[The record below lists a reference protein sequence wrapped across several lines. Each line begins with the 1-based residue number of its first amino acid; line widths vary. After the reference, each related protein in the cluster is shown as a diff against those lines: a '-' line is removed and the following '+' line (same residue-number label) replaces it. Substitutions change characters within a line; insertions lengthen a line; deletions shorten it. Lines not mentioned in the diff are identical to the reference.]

1 MDDLGASFALS
12 LGLPRY
18 RPHHGLIEVDLL
30 DFDRRNL
37 DAPGVG
43 LRVEHLLD
51 GEIELFPLGKQ
62 LVQRVLAQHRAQRR
76 LREVARRRIV
86 LLDLDH
92 RLSRIDDAKVNDRI
106 DFYGDVVTR
115 DHILRRHI
123 HHDRAQVDAHPLLDY
138 WNDEDQ
144 ARTFDLPE
152 PAEHEHDAALVLAQN
167 LERRREDY
175 EDDDQDDAAES
186 HSEYH
191 G

>member
-1 MDDLGASFALS
+1 M
-12 LGLPRY
+12 
-18 RPHHGLIEVDLL
+18 L
-30 DFDRRNL
+30 DFDRRDL
-37 DAPGVG
+37 DAPGIG

-92 RLSRIDDAKVNDRI
+92 RLGRIDDAKVDDRI
-106 DFYGDVVTR
+106 DFYRDVVAR
-115 DHILRRHI
+115 DHVLRRYV

-152 PAEHEHDAALVLAQN
+152 PAEHEYDAALVLAQN
-167 LERRREDY
+167 LERRREDH
-175 EDDDQDDAAES
+175 EDEDQDKAAES
-186 HSEYH
+186 HSENH
-191 G
+191 F